1 MRADEI
7 RAMSDE
13 DLSEALT
20 EARKEMFNLRFQKTL
35 GQISDTNRP
44 RALRRQIARLLT
56 IRRERELWAE
66 YEAQA
71 DDGSAG

>member
-7 RAMSDE
+7 RGMSDE
-13 DLSEALT
+13 DLTEALT